1 MDQEFIPL
9 KNTVEQRVTDQVT
22 RDVTAGDQDMS
33 ISADLYARD
42 EEEEEFVKDLDNN
55 LQAPLQDTVLGM

>member
-1 MDQEFIPL
+1 MWPL
-9 KNTVEQRVTDQVT
+9 GTKT
-22 RDVTAGDQDMS
+22 S